1 MGTLTQIDAHTHSLR
16 HTPISPAILYF
27 GTQVS
32 LLSTVDEEG
41 HPNLAPNSSVWWLGQ
56 SAMLGVAARSQ
67 TGRNILATGEVV
79 INLPSVDHV
88 DAVDRLALTTGRDP
102 VSERKAAAG
111 YRHVRDKFGLAGVRP
126 MPAETVAPPRVAE
139 FPVHLEG
146 RVVTIHP
153 MGGAA
158 TAAGAS
164 LLAVELGI
172 TRVHVVESLRQAGHA
187 NRIDP
192 ERWRPLI
199 MNFQRFFGL
208 GGEAMPSRLAS
219 IDEEWYRG

>member
-1 MGTLTQIDAHTHSLR
+1 MATAIDAHANSTR
-16 HTPISPAILYF
+16 HTAVSPAILYF

-32 LLSTVDEEG
+32 LLSTVDDEG

-56 SAMLGVAARSQ
+56 TAMLGVAARSQ
-67 TGRNILATGEVV
+67 TGRNLVANGEAV
-79 INLPSVDHV
+79 INLPSVDRV

-111 YRHVRDKFGLAGVRP
+111 YRHVRDKFAAAGLRP
-126 MPAETVAPPRVAE
+126 LPAETVSPPRVAE

-146 RVVTIHP
+146 RVVAIHP

-158 TAAGAS
+158 TPEEADT
-164 LLAVELGI
+164 LAVELGI
-172 TRVHVVESLRQAGHA
+172 TRVHVVESLQVPGHP

-192 ERWRPLI
+192 ERWRPL
-199 MNFQRFFGL
+199 MLSFQRFFGP
-208 GGEAMPSRLAS
+208 GAEAMPSRLAS

>member
-1 MGTLTQIDAHTHSLR
+1 MGTLTPIDAHARSTRHS
-16 HTPISPAILYF
+16 TISPAILYF
-27 GTQVS
+27 GSQVS
-32 LLSTVDEEG
+32 LLSTVDDEG

-56 SAMLGVAARSQ
+56 TAVLGVAARSQ
-67 TGRNILATGEVV
+67 TGRNLIANGEAV

-88 DAVDRLALTTGRDP
+88 DAVDRLALTTGRNP
-102 VSERKAAAG
+102 VPERKAGAG
-111 YRHVRDKFGLAGVRP
+111 YRHVRDKFAAAGLRP
-126 MPAETVAPPRVAE
+126 LASETVAPPRVAE

-146 RVVTIHP
+146 RVVAIHP
-153 MGGAA
+153 MGGAESPA
-158 TAAGAS
+158 EAS

-172 TRVHVVESLRQAGHA
+172 TRVHVVESLRMAGHA

-192 ERWRPLI
+192 VRWRPLM

-208 GGEAMPSRLAS
+208 GGEAQPSRLAS

>member
-1 MGTLTQIDAHTHSLR
+1 MGTLTSLDDHAHGTR

-27 GTQVS
+27 GSQVS
-32 LLSTVDEEG
+32 LLSTVDDDG

-56 SAMLGVAARSQ
+56 TAMLGVAARSQ
-67 TGRNILATGEVV
+67 TGRNLLANGEAV
-79 INLPSVDHV
+79 INLPSVAHV

-111 YRHVRDKFGLAGVRP
+111 YRHVRDKFATAHLRP
-126 MPAETVAPPRVAE
+126 LPAETVAPPRVAE

-146 RVVTIHP
+146 RLVTIHP
-153 MGGAA
+153 MGGAE
-158 TAAGAS
+158 TAAEAG

-172 TRVHVVESLRQAGHA
+172 TRVHVVESLRMAGHA

-192 ERWRPLI
+192 ERWQPLI

-208 GGEAMPSRLAS
+208 GEEAMPSRLAT